1 MIGMAGFAASLMVI
15 AVIISPCVYGKDLPD
30 QREIQVQKLLKR
42 LNKPALKSIKSGDG
56 DIIDCV
62 PITTQPALDHP
73 LLKNHTIQMRP
84 SFIPKGDHYTKKDAK
99 AITQVWHQNGEC
111 PQNTVA
117 IRRTTR
123 EEILRAK
130 TIESFGK
137 KTHQSTPG
145 GHEHAIMDSGDGRF
159 YGTQFAVNMWRPE
172 VEVPSELSLA
182 QTWLWSDSDD
192 GLNTI
197 EAGWQVYPGMYGD
210 NNLRLFVYWTANG
223 YQPGSESSGCYN
235 HACSGFVQRS
245 NRITVGGS
253 LSPMSNYDGGQYSLP
268 HAYLEG
274 TYRRSNSLS
283 GDNWWLMIRDELVGY
298 WPGSLFNSLRN
309 EAKRVQ
315 WGGEIVNM
323 MTGGRH
329 TDTDMGSGH
338 FADEGFKKASYFR
351 NIMTVDG
358 ANTLREP
365 QRLSP
370 WAAHGNC
377 YNVKPGNGGTSFG
390 NHFYFGG
397 PGRNG
402 NCP

>member
-1 MIGMAGFAASLMVI
+1 MIGTAGFVVSLMVI
-15 AVIISPCVYGKDLPD
+15 PVIISPCVYGKDLPD
-30 QREIQVQKLLKR
+30 HQKSQVQKLLKR
-42 LNKPALKSIKSGDG
+42 LNKPALKSIKSDDG

-62 PITTQPALDHP
+62 PINSQPALDHP

-84 SFIPKGDHYTKKDAK
+84 SFIPKGDHNYTKKDAK
-99 AITQVWHQNGEC
+99 AITQVWHKNGEC
-111 PQNTVA
+111 PENTVA
-117 IRRTTR
+117 IRRTKK

-130 TIESFGK
+130 SIESFGK

-145 GHEHAIMDSGDGRF
+145 GHEYAIMDSGDGRF
-159 YGTQFAVNMWRPE
+159 YGTQFAINMWRPE
-172 VEVPSELSLA
+172 VEVPSEFSLA
-182 QTWLWSDSDD
+182 QTWLSSESDS
-192 GLNTI
+192 GINTI
-197 EAGWQVYPGMYGD
+197 EAGWQVYPGMYRD

-223 YQPGSESSGCYN
+223 YQPGSESTGCYN

-253 LSPMSNYDGGQYSLP
+253 LAPMSQYDGGQYSLP
-268 HAYLEG
+268 MLIWK
-274 TYRRSNSLS
+274 S
-283 GDNWWLMIRDELVGY
+283 GDNWWLMISDELVGY
-298 WPGSLFNSLRN
+298 WPDKLFNSLRN
-309 EAKRVQ
+309 EATKVQ
-315 WGGEIVNM
+315 WGGEIVNW
-323 MTGGRH
+323 MTSGRH

-351 NIMTVDG
+351 NLMTVDG

-365 QRLSP
+365 QGLRP
-370 WAAHGNC
+370 WASHGNC

-390 NHFYFGG
+390 SHFYFGG